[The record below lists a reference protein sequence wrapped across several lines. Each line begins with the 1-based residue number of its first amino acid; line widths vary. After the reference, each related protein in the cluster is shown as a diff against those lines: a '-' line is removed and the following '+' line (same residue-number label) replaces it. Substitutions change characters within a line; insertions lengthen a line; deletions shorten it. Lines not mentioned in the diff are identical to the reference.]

1 MRNPKMTHK
10 DVMEDLR
17 SRGFPI
23 GLAAI
28 SRNIQTGVFPFG
40 TVVNKGVSG
49 RVTTLILR
57 SEYEKW
63 ADENIGPVLSDN

>member
-1 MRNPKMTHK
+1 MSAPKMTHAE
-10 DVMEDLR
+10 VMKDLR
-17 SRGFPI
+17 SRGFHI

-40 TVVNKGVSG
+40 HVINRGRSG

-57 SEYEKW
+57 SKYEKW